1 MGSFERRLAAL
12 VAAST
17 LAALAAPGARAEG
30 DEATDEVP
38 IEVTVLRV
46 SDEPGEVDPRVEH
59 LDQLLRG
66 EISYQSLRVLD
77 THARRLPVN
86 EIWTLE
92 LPTEQTLR
100 LRPLEVDREGTLL
113 SLDVE
118 DGLQGDFRVRPGRP
132 LIVGG
137 SRYGDGRLVVVV
149 DTR

>member
-12 VAAST
+12 VAASA

-66 EISYQSLRVLD
+66 EISCQSLRVLD
-77 THARRLPVN
+77 IHARAPVDGSGRSA
-86 EIWTLE
+86 
-92 LPTEQTLR
+92 PHR
-100 LRPLEVDREGTLL
+100 ADAPAPPARGGPRGDAPL
-113 SLDVE
+113 LDVE
-118 DGLQGDFRVRPGRP
+118 DGLRATSACVPAGR
-132 LIVGG
+132 
-137 SRYGDGRLVVVV
+137 
-149 DTR
+149 